1 MELIHFAIA
10 SVALMLAW
18 RFVLR
23 RALLDDA
30 RDKLFDCRDRLRSTF
45 IENGWSLDGEGY
57 KSARDSVNSH
67 LRFIEDISVWKIVVV
82 QGYLKDKPEVVASMQ
97 KKTDELFTRLPEEQ
111 AKFVKSLRQET
122 LHTVME
128 FAISTSVFLVVM
140 TVMVLPFVFLRMVC
154 RAMTRGFF
162 AFFKLALRSLRDIRN
177 TTHNIAETAGLKVAD
192 MVLNESVVEQFS
204 LQHRRF
210 A

>member
-1 MELIHFAIA
+1 MELLHFAIV

-30 RDKLFDCRDRLRSTF
+30 RDRLFDCRDRLRSAF
-45 IENGWSLDGEGY
+45 ISNGWSLDSEGY
-57 KSARDSVNSH
+57 KFARDSVNSH

-97 KKTDELFTRLPEEQ
+97 KRSDEVFAKLPEEQ
-111 AKFVKSLRQET
+111 AKFIKSLRQET

-140 TVMVLPFVFLRMVC
+140 TMVMMPFVFLRMVC
-154 RAMTRGFF
+154 KAMTSGFF
-162 AFFKLALRSLRDIRN
+162 AFFKLALRSLRDLRS
-177 TTHNIAETAGLKVAD
+177 TTHNIAEATGLKVAD